1 MPAPVLSPYHRYCE
15 LLTSG
20 QLNPDVGQHDAV
32 QALDA
37 LYHTLQEAGRLTPQ
51 AKGLRE
57 RVRGLF
63 SPAPST
69 PAGLYLWGGVGRGK
83 TLLMDLFHNCLGKG
97 VSQRFHFHD
106 FMVIAH
112 HLINE
117 ARKTGAKDAVELAA
131 EQLISKGSVLC
142 FDEMEVRD
150 IADAM
155 ILKRL
160 FEALWERQM
169 VLVATS
175 NRQPE
180 KLYLNGLHRD
190 RFLPFIDNLNA
201 HNAVHEI
208 ASGMD
213 WRQRLL
219 DGIST
224 WHLNDDA
231 ATAQRLDDIFSQ
243 LTAAV
248 EPHPE
253 QIEIAGRQINF
264 QITAGDIAD
273 TDFHQ
278 LCAIPLAAAD
288 YLAVSDRF
296 AGLILRNVPLLDD
309 MLQNEA
315 RRFMWLVDALY
326 DRGRFL
332 IAGADAP
339 IEQLYTGQ
347 QWAFEFDRTAS
358 RLKQMAQIK
367 RQNRDNYPIQD
378 KNTP

>member
-1 MPAPVLSPYHRYCE
+1 M
-15 LLTSG
+15 
-20 QLNPDVGQHDAV
+20 
-32 QALDA
+32 
-37 LYHTLQEAGRLTPQ
+37 
-51 AKGLRE
+51 
-57 RVRGLF
+57 
-63 SPAPST
+63 
-69 PAGLYLWGGVGRGK
+69 
-83 TLLMDLFHNCLGKG
+83 
-97 VSQRFHFHD
+97 
-106 FMVIAH
+106 
-112 HLINE
+112 
-117 ARKTGAKDAVELAA
+117 
-131 EQLISKGSVLC
+131 
-142 FDEMEVRD
+142 
-150 IADAM
+150 
-155 ILKRL
+155 
-160 FEALWERQM
+160 
-169 VLVATS
+169 
-175 NRQPE
+175 
-180 KLYLNGLHRD
+180 
-190 RFLPFIDNLNA
+190 
-201 HNAVHEI
+201 
-208 ASGMD
+208 
-213 WRQRLL
+213 
-219 DGIST
+219 
-224 WHLNDDA
+224 
-231 ATAQRLDDIFSQ
+231 
-243 LTAAV
+243 
-248 EPHPE
+248 PHPE